1 MKNISSN
8 IGAIKKQFPIFKK
21 NKDLIFFDNSSTTL
35 KPTKVI
41 EAISHYDT
49 FVSANF
55 HRGVYKNAQEV
66 DIKYTETKQAI
77 AKLINAN
84 SDNEI
89 IFTPNSSFGLNQIAH
104 SMRTFLKPGDEIIT
118 SMLEHSSSILPI
130 FRVAK
135 ELGCIVKYLPE
146 NLINIKWDDVQKLI
160 SPKTKWI
167 SLIHASNVLGYINDV
182 ENIGYNISQLTQ
194 KIYYSI
200 DATQSIA
207 HCKIDVKKIKCDFL
221 SFSAH
226 KLFGP
231 TGIGALYM
239 TRNIQINTEPL
250 LLGGGNNHIIEES
263 GYYTLKDESP
273 SKFEI
278 GTINL
283 SGIFGFHACVQFFES
298 LNLKSINAYEMEL
311 HHYCLRKLQNMPNV
325 MVYNPKAD
333 LPIII
338 FEVEKLFAEDV
349 AMQLGTK
356 NICVRAGQH
365 CVKLLGDKLI
375 PKSTIRLSLS
385 IYNTK
390 KEIDTFINALKNLG
404 DCLDAFF

>member
-1 MKNISSN
+1 MKSILNN
-8 IGAIKKQFPIFKK
+8 PNAIREQFPIFKK

-35 KPTKVI
+35 KPISVI
-41 EAISHYDT
+41 EAISYYYT
-49 FVSANF
+49 LVSANL

-66 DIKYTETKQAI
+66 DVMYNETKKSI
-77 AKLINAN
+77 AKLINA
-84 SDNEI
+84 SGEEEI

-104 SMRTFLKPGDEIIT
+104 SMRTFLKKGDEIIT
-118 SMLEHSSSILPI
+118 SKLEHSSSILPI

-135 ELGCIVKYLPE
+135 ELGCVVKYIPE
-146 NLINIKWDDVQKLI
+146 GITNINWNEVEKLI
-160 SPKTKWI
+160 TPKTKWI
-167 SLIHASNVLGYINDV
+167 SIVHVSNVLGYINDV
-182 ENIGYNISQLTQ
+182 ESIGKNITKLNH

-207 HCKIDVKKIKCDFL
+207 HCKIDVKKINCDFL

-239 TRNIQINTEPL
+239 TREIQMLSEPL

-263 GYYTLKDESP
+263 GFYTLKDESP

-278 GTINL
+278 GTINIA
-283 SGIFGFHACVQFFES
+283 SIFGFDACIKFFQS
-298 LNLKSINAYEMEL
+298 VNLEFINNYEKKL
-311 HHYCLRKLQNMPNV
+311 HDYCLKQMQKIPNV
-325 MVYNPKAD
+325 IIYNPNANI
-333 LPIII
+333 PIII
-338 FEVEKLFAEDV
+338 FEVKKLFAEDV
-349 AMQLGTK
+349 AMQLATK

-375 PKSTIRLSLS
+375 SKSTVRLSLS
-385 IYNTK
+385 IYNTEQ
-390 KEIDTFINALKNLG
+390 EIDKFINTLQNLG